1 MTLICA
7 VIAAD
12 TPAAAEAMKVEALSA
27 GAEAF
32 EVRLDAFAEIPDDF
46 SFLPT
51 EKPVIATLRSELDE
65 ERREIF
71 AKALTSGATYVDI
84 ESDSVLRGVFP
95 KSRVICSYHD
105 FTKTP
110 AAWDIL
116 RIFRDLSSS
125 GLPKAA
131 FMVRGPA
138 DLLEIWKA
146 AVVLKQS
153 GDPFILIG
161 MGAAGEVTRIR
172 AADIGSMISYCA
184 VRPEFASAPGQ
195 ITVAEAARLGDDPI
209 ITAITGWPLEHTRSP
224 QMHNAAFRAAGIQGR
239 YVRIPSPAAELPLLP
254 EVLRCYRIRGANVT
268 IPHKQTVMPLLSEVL
283 PEAKS
288 AGAVNTILV
297 DPAGRLTGTNTDI
310 AGISATIAELRITPS
325 NARVLVAGAGG
336 AARAA
341 VSCLTA
347 AGAAV
352 SVTNRTMEKART
364 LAAEFGATAVPR
376 DELSAGYDLIINATP
391 AGMSGFSQD
400 IPVPVSILTPDT
412 AVFDMVYEP
421 EMTPLLAAAGDAGVR
436 AAVCG
441 KAMLIAQAAAS
452 FTLWTGIEADAAAM
466 TAAFGGSP

>member
-1 MTLICA
+1 MGYP
-7 VIAAD
+7 AD
-12 TPAAAEAMKVEALSA
+12 LP
-27 GAEAF
+27 
-32 EVRLDAFAEIPDDF
+32 R
-46 SFLPT
+46 SFL
-51 EKPVIATLRSELDE
+51 L
-65 ERREIF
+65 
-71 AKALTSGATYVDI
+71 GH
-84 ESDSVLRGVFP
+84 P
-95 KSRVICSYHD
+95 KSRVHGAGTCRS
-105 FTKTP
+105 
-110 AAWDIL
+110 AG
-116 RIFRDLSSS
+116 DLEGRSRVETERGSVHS
-125 GLPKAA
+125 DWYGRSRRGYPYPCRRHWINGQLLC
-131 FMVRGPA
+131 GPA
-138 DLLEIWKA
+138 G
-146 AVVLKQS
+146 VCFRS
-153 GDPFILIG
+153 GTDYGRF
-161 MGAAGEVTRIR
+161 
-172 AADIGSMISYCA
+172 
-184 VRPEFASAPGQ
+184 
-195 ITVAEAARLGDDPI
+195 GDDPI

-376 DELSAGYDLIINATP
+376 DEL
-391 AGMSGFSQD
+391 
-400 IPVPVSILTPDT
+400 
-412 AVFDMVYEP
+412 
-421 EMTPLLAAAGDAGVR
+421 
-436 AAVCG
+436 
-441 KAMLIAQAAAS
+441 
-452 FTLWTGIEADAAAM
+452 
-466 TAAFGGSP
+466 